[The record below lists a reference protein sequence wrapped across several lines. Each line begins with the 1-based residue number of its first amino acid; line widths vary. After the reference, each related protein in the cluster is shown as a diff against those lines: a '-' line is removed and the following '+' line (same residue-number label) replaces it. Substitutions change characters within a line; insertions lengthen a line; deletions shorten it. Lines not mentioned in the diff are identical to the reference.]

1 MKKLAEEVAKDAKA
15 EAKQIVAQA
24 KEEASS
30 IMAKAQAEA
39 DAIRAGASAKAEKE
53 AKQVSREVVASA
65 NQAMQKDI
73 LIAKKEALDA
83 TLANAK
89 GILADAGWKKRS
101 SLLKALMAQ
110 ADEMSDS
117 SFTVHPVEVDKAAVK
132 KLGWKSAVGKQFN
145 EGNVI
150 GVVEDFHLQ
159 TFDLSIEP
167 LFMKIRNEP
176 WSKSYGQVILKIS
189 LDDYDG
195 TKTISKESY

>member
-1 MKKLAEEVAKDAKA
+1 MSMKKLAEEVAKDAKA

-30 IMAKAQAEA
+30 IMEKAQAEA

-89 GILADAGWKKRS
+89 EILSDAGWKKRS

-132 KLGWKSAVGKQFN
+132 KLAGDRKVGNSVEGLGGFTLVSADGSVSF
-145 EGNVI
+145 
-150 GVVEDFHLQ
+150 DFRFDSKLNQ
-159 TFDLSIEP
+159 TWSSNLAGINKT
-167 LFMKIRNEP
+167 LF
-176 WSKSYGQVILKIS
+176 G
-189 LDDYDG
+189 
-195 TKTISKESY
+195 

>member
-30 IMAKAQAEA
+30 IMEKAQAEA

-65 NQAMQKDI
+65 NQAMQMDI

-89 GILADAGWKKRS
+89 EILADAGWKKRS
-101 SLLKALMAQ
+101 SLKTNFPLSVQKIFLMIGSPITRVNQ
-110 ADEMSDS
+110 DNR
-117 SFTVHPVEVDKAAVK
+117 FLFKNH
-132 KLGWKSAVGKQFN
+132 LGKVF
-145 EGNVI
+145 
-150 GVVEDFHLQ
+150 F
-159 TFDLSIEP
+159 
-167 LFMKIRNEP
+167 
-176 WSKSYGQVILKIS
+176 
-189 LDDYDG
+189 
-195 TKTISKESY
+195 